1 MAKGM
6 ATDELIGMVA
16 QKAGISQDQAKKA
29 VDTVWDFLDDKLPEP
44 LAGQIDKVLAIDPH
58 NVVALAEQKTFRL
71 DKPTTGRSVQE

>member
-1 MAKGM
+1 MAKGL

-44 LAGQIDKVLAIDPH
+44 LAGQIDKVLAGGEIPD
-58 NVVALAEQKTFRL
+58 LGDLGKTLGGLFG
-71 DKPTTGRSVQE
+71 K